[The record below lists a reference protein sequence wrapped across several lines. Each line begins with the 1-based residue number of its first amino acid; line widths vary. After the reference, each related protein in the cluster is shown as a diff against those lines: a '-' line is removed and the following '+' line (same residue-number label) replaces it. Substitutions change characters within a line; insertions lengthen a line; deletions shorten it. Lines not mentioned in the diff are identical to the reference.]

1 VPPNRAKEKFFSNHS
16 NEMNRPN
23 VISTS
28 TKKRGTQAV
37 YDEALIV
44 KKAAKGDAQA
54 LAELL
59 RQHYSFLYQYVLK
72 LTMDKSKAED
82 LTQETMLKAIEKI
95 GTYKGQSKFS
105 TWLIAIAS
113 RQAIDRARRFKLE
126 QRYVQ
131 EEGAIRSLR
140 YETLGRMNDWPD
152 ALEALGQ
159 LEENQ
164 RMAVL
169 LKYYYGYSQEEIAE
183 MLDTPL
189 GTIKSRIHAGIKQL
203 RKEMTQD
210 EQERNS
216 G

>member
-1 VPPNRAKEKFFSNHS
+1 
-16 NEMNRPN
+16 M
-23 VISTS
+23 
-28 TKKRGTQAV
+28 
-37 YDEALIV
+37 YDEATIV
-44 KKAAKGDAQA
+44 KNAVKGDVQS
-54 LAELL
+54 LSELL

-82 LTQETMLKAIEKI
+82 ITQETMLKAIEKI

-113 RQAIDRARRFKLE
+113 RLTIDRARRYKRE

-131 EEGAIRSLR
+131 EEAAIRSLK
-140 YETLGRMNDWPD
+140 YESLGRMNEWPD
-152 ALEALGQ
+152 ALEALGH

-189 GTIKSRIHAGIKQL
+189 GTVKSRVHAGIKQL
-203 RKEMTQD
+203 RKEMAHHD
-210 EQERNS
+210 QERSS